1 MNKRIVFSVIGFVI
15 VLFSIW
21 FFVDTKEEN
30 NDFSEKVKVS
40 LREVGHQLLLSNQD
54 STSLVLP
61 VIKLTESKYQLKFE
75 NTLSFEPSLL
85 VATVKKT
92 FQNSGFDNSYFVE
105 VSPCDL
111 TEVSYSYEMKNL
123 QGKSIIPCRSR
134 VLPKNCY
141 VIEVKFTDMK
151 PTANSATYL
160 YILAIIAFIGFQFLF
175 YKKKQPLINITNSSN
190 KEVSTEKYQ
199 SLGIFHF
206 YPNQNKLVKESDEIN
221 LSKKECEI
229 LAIFIEKPNQIIK
242 REELMKRVWEDN
254 GVIVGRS
261 LDTYVS
267 KLRKKLKADTSI
279 KISNVHGVGYKLEL
293 GN

>member
-1 MNKRIVFSVIGFVI
+1 MNKRIVFSVIGLVI
-15 VLFSIW
+15 ALFSIW
-21 FFVDTKEEN
+21 FFVDSKVEN
-30 NDFSEKVKVS
+30 DDFSEKVKVN

-92 FQNSGFDNSYFVE
+92 FQKSGISNSYFVE
-105 VSPCDL
+105 VSPCDVK
-111 TEVSYSYEMKNL
+111 EVSYSYEMKSL
-123 QGKSIIPCRSR
+123 QGKSIIPCRGR

-141 VIEVKFTDMK
+141 TIDVKFTDK
-151 PTANSATYL
+151 EVIANNITYL
-160 YILAIIAFIGFQFLF
+160 YILAIMAFIGFQVLF
-175 YKKKQPLINITNSSN
+175 YKKKQPVIIADNSFN
-190 KEVSTEKYQ
+190 KEVSTEKYEP
-199 SLGIFHF
+199 LGIFHF
-206 YPNQNKLVKESDEIN
+206 YPSQNKLVKEADEIN

-261 LDTYVS
+261 LDTYIS
-267 KLRKKLKADTSI
+267 KLRKKLKEDTSI
-279 KISNVHGVGYKLEL
+279 KISNVHGVGYKLEV
-293 GN
+293 

>member
-1 MNKRIVFSVIGFVI
+1 MNKRIVFSVIGLVFI
-15 VLFSIW
+15 LFCIW
-21 FFVDTKEEN
+21 FFVDAKVESD
-30 NDFSEKVKVS
+30 DFSEKVKVS

-75 NTLSFEPSLL
+75 NAISFEPSFL

-92 FQNSGFDNSYFVE
+92 FQNSGISNSYFVE

-123 QGKSIIPCRSR
+123 QGKSIIPCRGR
-134 VLPKNCY
+134 VLTKNCY
-141 VIEVKFTDMK
+141 TIDVKFTDK
-151 PTANSATYL
+151 KAAANNITYL
-160 YILAIIAFIGFQFLF
+160 YILAIMAFIGFQFLF
-175 YKKKQPLINITNSSN
+175 FKKKQPKTIAANSSN
-190 KEVSTEKYQ
+190 KEVSSEKYKP
-199 SLGIFHF
+199 LGIFRF
-206 YPNQNKLVKESDEIN
+206 YPSQNKLVKEADEIS
-221 LSKKECEI
+221 LSKKECEL

-261 LDTYVS
+261 LDTYIS
-267 KLRKKLKADTSI
+267 KLRKKLKDDTSI
-279 KISNVHGVGYKLEL
+279 KITNIHGVGYKLEV
-293 GN
+293 